1 MTTPVATAL
10 RTTLL
15 FLAFLTGAGLASAAV
30 APADVAPASETPFTV
45 NVRDYGAKGNGTHD
59 DTTAVRRAMA
69 AVAARGGGTVRIP
82 RGTYRVRSVVIPAG
96 VSVSGA
102 GPGRSW
108 LRGRITASRDMTVSD
123 LKIGVAG
130 RSFKLAAG
138 TERTLLLRCRFVG
151 GGGMKSGQDQG
162 VVRLDARGARDVTF
176 EACVIGR
183 NSRNGNGVS
192 IAETPWGHY
201 ESIRFVRCRF
211 RGQPRM
217 NFECIQRGGVGY
229 KSIDLIGC
237 VFDASDS
244 QSVSYD
250 GGGYSRIEGC
260 TFRGAGKVLSAPWP
274 HDLEINGSR
283 GMLVTG
289 NTFWSARGS
298 ILNLNGV
305 TGDAVRPGDA
315 ATISGNTFTSR
326 EGIKHTATACWANV
340 GKSGI
345 LVKDNTFTL
354 GPGSEVFYVDGP
366 RNEFSGNTIRVYSGS
381 RGRSILY
388 VDDAPGTVADRN
400 VVRAP
405 GSHITVRGASGGSA
419 FRNNVFVT
427 GATTEAEY
435 FRIARGLSVTLSGNT
450 YE

>member
-15 FLAFLTGAGLASAAV
+15 FLAFLTGAGLVSAAV
-30 APADVAPASETPFTV
+30 SPVSEALVTV
-45 NVRDYGAKGNGTHD
+45 NVRHYGARGDGVRD
-59 DTTAVRRAMA
+59 DTAALRRAMRAVEA
-69 AVAARGGGTVRIP
+69 AGGGTVRLP
-82 RGTYRVRSVVIPAG
+82 KGTYRVRPVTVPPG
-96 VSVSGA
+96 VSLLGD
-102 GPGRSW
+102 GPARSW
-108 LRGRITASRDMTVSD
+108 LRGRVTANRDMTFSR

-130 RSFKLAAG
+130 RAFTLAAG
-138 TERTLLLRCRFVG
+138 TERAVFRRCRFVG
-151 GGGMKSGQDQG
+151 GGGMQSGQDQG
-162 VVRLDARGARDVTF
+162 VVRLDAASARNVTF
-176 EACVIGR
+176 EDCVIAR

-201 ESIRFVRCRF
+201 ENIRFVRCRIL
-211 RGQPRM
+211 GQPRM
-217 NFECIQRGGVGY
+217 NFECIQRGGQGY
-229 KSIDLIGC
+229 RSIDLIDC
-237 VFDASDS
+237 VIDAGDS

-283 GMLVTG
+283 GMVVTG
-289 NTFWSARGS
+289 NTFWSSRGS

-305 TGDAVRPGDA
+305 TGDGVRPGDSM
-315 ATISGNTFTSR
+315 TISGNVFTSR
-326 EGIKHTATACWANV
+326 EGVKHTASWCWANV

-345 LVKDNTFTL
+345 LITGNKFTL
-354 GPGSEVFYVDGP
+354 GAGSEVFYVDGP
-366 RNEFSGNTIRVYSGS
+366 RNEFSGNTIRVYAGS

-388 VDDAPGTVADRN
+388 VEDAPGTVADRN
-400 VVRAP
+400 TVRAP
-405 GSHITVRGASGGSA
+405 GSNITVRGSSAGSA
-419 FRNNVFVT
+419 FRDNVFVT
-427 GATTEAEY
+427 GATTEAEF